1 MVKQQLEELF
11 NGMSPYVKNRLK
23 AVMDILLE
31 RAEDLDLDGPGANGY
46 EDELESITK
55 EVNKIKYIE
64 DQWKIM
70 NSAKKN

>member
-1 MVKQQLEELF
+1 MLKQKLEELF
-11 NGMSPYVKNRLK
+11 NGMSPYVQTRLK

-31 RAEDLDLDGPGANGY
+31 RAGDLDLDGPGTTGY

-64 DQWKIM
+64 DQWRIM
-70 NSAKKN
+70 NAAKNN